1 MGVFARFFPLALITL
16 LVIGTGIG
24 ACSLQLRP
32 AATPPLLVGPQ
43 AVILRHNPVTTA
55 PTANFLSQGHI
66 RQQAQERLET
76 LLAQQR
82 FLGRKIMLAGD
93 SDARYQR
100 LNGLFE
106 RVRSVSHLA
115 DSDIVPVLIDAP
127 SFEAYTFGGRE
138 VIFHTSLS
146 ERLGE
151 DALAFVIAHELAH
164 IAAGHASEASSLK
177 VINIEPP
184 IGAAR
189 RSDLYSYGHEKEAD
203 KIALV
208 YLLLAGFASEPA
220 LSLWQEM
227 AKSAKN
233 SVYDLFVATHPATE
247 DRARA
252 LRENARLFT
261 AESAHFDADNLLNCN
276 PLYCNSANRD

>member
-1 MGVFARFFPLALITL
+1 MGVFARFLPPAIIAL
-16 LVIGTGIG
+16 LVIGTGIS
-24 ACSLQLRP
+24 ACSLQLQP
-32 AATPPLLVGPQ
+32 VPTPPLLVGPQ
-43 AVILRHNPVTTA
+43 AVILRQNPVTTA
-55 PTANFLSQGHI
+55 PSANFLSRAQI
-66 RQQAQERLET
+66 RQQAQERLEA

-115 DSDIVPVLIDAP
+115 KADIVPVLIDAP

-138 VIFHTSLS
+138 VVFHTSLS
-146 ERLGE
+146 ERLGD

-164 IAAGHASEASSLK
+164 IAAGHASEASSLT

-189 RSDLYSYGHEKEAD
+189 RSDLYSYGHEEEAD

-233 SVYDLFVATHPATE
+233 SVYDLFVATHPATR
-247 DRARA
+247 DRAEA

-261 AESAHFDADNLLNCN
+261 TESARFDPGNLLNCN
-276 PLYCNSANRD
+276 PLYCNPARKD